1 MKTVNIDNFAQ
12 FNEAR
17 KNSPTMRLDD
27 AHVVKWI
34 INSFIFLYKKS
45 TNWMARYMYVKLTKP
60 QNSKKH
66 KKECYDNPTWQQ
78 SIIQDLTPYCA

>member
-27 AHVVKWI
+27 AHVVK
-34 INSFIFLYKKS
+34 
-45 TNWMARYMYVKLTKP
+45 
-60 QNSKKH
+60 
-66 KKECYDNPTWQQ
+66 
-78 SIIQDLTPYCA
+78 